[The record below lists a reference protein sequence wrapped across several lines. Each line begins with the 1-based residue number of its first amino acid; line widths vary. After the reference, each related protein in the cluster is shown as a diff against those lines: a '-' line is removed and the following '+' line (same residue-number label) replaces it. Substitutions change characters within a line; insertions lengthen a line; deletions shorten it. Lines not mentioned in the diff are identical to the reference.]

1 MQNDSRRPSSLR
13 PGRPKLNTNKSRV
26 YVYMDDVE
34 LKRLKEKA
42 EIMHLS
48 LSTLIRL
55 KLMEQDDLAG
65 EE

>member
-1 MQNDSRRPSSLR
+1 MPNNTGEPASRM
-13 PGRPKLNTNKSRV
+13 PGRPKLHKNKSRV
-26 YVYMDDVE
+26 YVYMDNFE

-42 EIMHLS
+42 ELMHLS

-55 KLMEQDDLAG
+55 KLIESDDLAG